1 MSIHDSTFDNST
13 EIQIGDAAPSR
24 EPVPKGEYP
33 CVIIQSSYDE
43 TSRDVVYTKDKEVV
57 RPVHD
62 YRENTDSP
70 LTPEE
75 RSRGYFVDKSGTYV
89 WLLLKLTMPDC
100 SERLSSV
107 RPNWINVLRPPNDD
121 RAALKEI
128 RDAIGGPSIQFRVGE
143 PATVMHERPFI
154 VKLNVKEKRGSAG
167 ILENWVDGARPIQSR
182 APQAGQVLPGGA
194 EVIDVISSQGPPPD
208 FPRGFN
214 DKGLF

>member
-1 MSIHDSTFDNST
+1 MSIHDTTFDNST

-24 EPVPKGEYP
+24 EPAPRGEYP

-57 RPVHD
+57 RPVYD
-62 YRENTDSP
+62 YREQKESP

-75 RSRGYFVDKSGTYV
+75 RARGHFVDKSGTYV
-89 WLLLKLTMPDC
+89 WLLLRLTMPDG
-100 SERLSSV
+100 SERLTSV

-128 RDAIGGPSIQFRVGE
+128 RDAIGGPSIQFRVGQ
-143 PATVMHERPFI
+143 PAVVMHERPFL
-154 VKLNVKEKRGSAG
+154 VKLNVKEKRGSTG
-167 ILENWVDGARPIQSR
+167 TLENLVEGARAIQSR
-182 APQAGQVLPGGA
+182 APQAGQVLQGGA

-208 FPRGFN
+208 FNGGYN